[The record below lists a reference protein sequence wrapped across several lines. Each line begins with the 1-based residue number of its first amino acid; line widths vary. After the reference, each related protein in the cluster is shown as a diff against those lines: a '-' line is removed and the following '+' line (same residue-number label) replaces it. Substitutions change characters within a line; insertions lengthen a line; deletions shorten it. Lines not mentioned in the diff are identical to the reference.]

1 MTCGGHGGPADPKNS
16 TAESCS
22 KVSPGWGTFNST
34 HSDQSDGLDPVRV
47 RDRVLIPG
55 AFRAVC
61 VLFLE
66 LVALQDVTMAGV
78 ARHSDRFFSHD
89 LFYKQ
94 AAEGTLPAFSWISP
108 PHEAAGENCPL
119 SHIPG
124 RFHDIERDEFCQD
137 RLGSNVKETQK
148 HGGDSHFTH
157 RPSVHGHGEG

>member
-108 PHEAAGENCPL
+108 PHEAAGEKLPL
-119 SHIPG
+119 VSHSG
-124 RFHDIERDEFCQD
+124 KFSWYRTR
-137 RLGSNVKETQK
+137 
-148 HGGDSHFTH
+148 
-157 RPSVHGHGEG
+157 